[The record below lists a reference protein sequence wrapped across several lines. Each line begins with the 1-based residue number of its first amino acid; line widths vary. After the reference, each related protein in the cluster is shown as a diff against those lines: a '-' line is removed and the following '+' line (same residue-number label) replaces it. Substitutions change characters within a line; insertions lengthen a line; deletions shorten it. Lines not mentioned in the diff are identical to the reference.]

1 MNVLKIWATFYS
13 IIRSHW
19 LGENERGWN
28 NEENLCERE
37 KESECLRNRERKKRE
52 RKWVSE
58 KEREREWSIKD
69 EKWRR
74 WKMLK
79 TSFHRLLSIAHP
91 SHEKWK
97 WKLLIFSLIIE
108 GYNGFLSLQP
118 TVPKTELV
126 QSQVIH
132 ASTKSLFCG
141 QFYKHFMSVNCD
153 PRVVIWAFF

>member
-1 MNVLKIWATFYS
+1 MKEDGITKKIYV
-13 IIRSHW
+13 R
-19 LGENERGWN
+19 ERRKVSVW
-28 NEENLCERE
+28 EIERE
-37 KESECLRNRERKKRE
+37 KKERESECLR
-52 RKWVSE
+52 
-58 KEREREWSIKD
+58 EREREWLIKD

-97 WKLLIFSLIIE
+97 WKLLFFSLIIG